1 MNFRNP
7 VCAIAVAVV
16 AGTISARASSWLS
29 EYHLIV
35 SGELTKVS
43 EVEGRAVIGSLAY
56 GNSFNVGVN
65 YSSAPSQ
72 INFAIAGSIVGGNAL
87 QLNSGSVY
95 VPAGATQSGNQVTL
109 SGGRLLNLNGGGS
122 LQTGAPAF
130 DFPSVFSGIAAESA
144 HYDTFAANSTLTLPT
159 GQPGAAT
166 FEVGTSLGSDNVAVF
181 NLSATE
187 AATLFNSSLVQQID
201 LDLNGTSPAAVLINV
216 DGSAISYIAG
226 GNFVGSFIG
235 TSATGKVLWNFTEAT
250 SISMNKSFYGAVLAP
265 NATLSS
271 TAGALEGAVAVKN
284 LSADV
289 EVHPPLFSGTLPTV
303 AVVPEGLTYAAGIA
317 VLGLVGW
324 LRLRRR

>member
-1 MNFRNP
+1 MVISKSACVF
-7 VCAIAVAVV
+7 AVLV
-16 AGTISARASSWLS
+16 GTVSATASSWLS

-43 EVEGRAVIGSLAY
+43 EVEGSAVINTLAY

-65 YSSAPSQ
+65 YSSPPAQ
-72 INFAIAGSIVGGNAL
+72 INLAIQGSVVGGNAL

-95 VPAGATQSGNQVTL
+95 VPTGATQNGNQVTL
-109 SGGRLLNLNGGGS
+109 PGGRLLNLNGGGS
-122 LQTGAPAF
+122 LQSGAPAF
-130 DFPSVFSGIAAESA
+130 DFSSVFSGIAAESA
-144 HYDTFAANSTLTLPT
+144 HYDTFAANSTLTLPN

-166 FEVGTSLGSDNVAVF
+166 FEVGTSLGADNVAVF
-181 NLSATE
+181 NLSAADS
-187 AATLFNSSLVQQID
+187 AALFNSSLVQQID
-201 LDLNGTSPAAVLINV
+201 LDLNGTSPSAVLINV

-235 TSATGKVLWNFTEAT
+235 TSATGKVLWNFAEAT
-250 SISMNKSFYGAVLAP
+250 SISMNKSFHGAVLAP

-289 EVHPPLFSGTLPTV
+289 EVHPPLFSGTLPS
-303 AVVPEGLTYAAGIA
+303 ASPVPEPSTYAAGVA
-317 VLGLVGW
+317 VVALLGW
-324 LRLRRR
+324 LRLRRH